1 LHRKFEGKIK
11 SATITKT
18 QSGNYYVSILVEL
31 EDAKNKTKL
40 PKNKYCGIDLG
51 LKEFVIIT
59 DDSGTYKI
67 EHPKY
72 LRKAEKRLKRAL
84 SRKQKGSKNI
94 EKARRKLA
102 KQHEYVAN
110 VRNDFLHKLSKAIID
125 DNQAIVVEDLNVK
138 G

>member
-1 LHRKFEGKIK
+1 MVFLNSKKKKSKQVYTTNNVNNNIRIDFENSALYLPKIKDGIKIKLHRKFEGKIK
-11 SATITKT
+11 SATTTKT

-40 PKNKYCGIDLG
+40 PKNKCCGIDLG

-84 SRKQKGSKNI
+84 SRK
-94 EKARRKLA
+94 
-102 KQHEYVAN
+102 
-110 VRNDFLHKLSKAIID
+110 
-125 DNQAIVVEDLNVK
+125 
-138 G
+138 